1 MLIMENIEN
10 FVVVIFKFE
19 EDYIK
24 IKSMVIFE
32 NYVEENSI
40 KVKEERC
47 FL

>member
-1 MLIMENIEN
+1 MLFMENIEN
-10 FVVVIFKFE
+10 FVVVIFKFG